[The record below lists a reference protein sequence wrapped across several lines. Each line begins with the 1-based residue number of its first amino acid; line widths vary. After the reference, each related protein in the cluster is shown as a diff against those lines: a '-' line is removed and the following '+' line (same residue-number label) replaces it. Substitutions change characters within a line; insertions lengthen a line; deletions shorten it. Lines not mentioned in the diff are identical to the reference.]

1 MRSIKIGDFN
11 ISDDSLPFF
20 ISEVGSNHQG
30 DTDLCKKLILASK
43 NAGASAVKLQKEL
56 IKLFILKSY
65 LMNHII
71 IQIVLLKHMEN
82 IENI

>member
-43 NAGASAVKLQKEL
+43 NAGASAVKLQKEH
-56 IKLFILKSY
+56 KTFILKSY

>member
-43 NAGASAVKLQKEL
+43 NAGASAVKLQKRANKTFYTK
-56 IKLFILKSY
+56 KLVTQTIPHFASGDNYAK
-65 LMNHII
+65 
-71 IQIVLLKHMEN
+71 
-82 IENI
+82 